1 MSDLRVVLDTNI
13 YISGVILT
21 RGTPFDILEAWRRQE
36 YLLVTSPAIMAEIE
50 RVLRYPHI
58 RQNYAITDRDVE
70 RLLNSLQTEAL
81 VVAGDYEVRGVSADP
96 DDDKFL
102 ACALE
107 GLADLIVTGDPDLLN
122 LKQYRGIELLKPHE
136 FLKRLELA

>member
-1 MSDLRVVLDTNI
+1 VSDLRVVLDTNI

-96 DDDKFL
+96 DDDKLPGVFPSS
-102 ACALE
+102 A
-107 GLADLIVTGDPDLLN
+107 G
-122 LKQYRGIELLKPHE
+122 
-136 FLKRLELA
+136 